1 MKKYS
6 YTSMAKKIAITL
18 FVFLT
23 ILIAP
28 STYCQTT
35 QTKELNTIVM
45 NSFTHFPKI
54 KEAEN
59 SIAIASEK
67 IKMVE
72 LNKQPDITGD
82 ASYAYI
88 KPKIEL
94 PINGDKFQ
102 FAPVNNFSAGLN
114 GTYTLLDFGR
124 IKASIT
130 QAKNELTFSQ
140 HNKEN
145 IQHQIAYQL
154 AAVYYYMVYLKKAIN
169 IQDSLLHTLSESK
182 SITESQFKNGTALE
196 IELLSIISNIDAE
209 ENKKIELT
217 SMLHKQEILM
227 EYASGISTTQ
237 GNEFDINIMSPI
249 TSINVELSPE
259 VIMLQDKLQQAKQDV
274 AINQLRNKPT
284 VGLRASMG
292 TRNGYIPNIGEMRF
306 NYLGGINFSIPIYNG
321 GKIKQQIK
329 IQEKLAD
336 QQSLAIES
344 MQSLIQKDIKQTLA
358 DLSSAQDRL
367 KRSDSQIELAKAAAL
382 MAQNK
387 LRHGTGTHLEVTAAN
402 STLQKALLNQLQ
414 MQYQIC
420 SSKLEYGRL
429 TGIKFW

>member
-1 MKKYS
+1 MVHIL
-6 YTSMAKKIAITL
+6 KITVIVLITTL
-18 FVFLT
+18 ISSSVF
-23 ILIAP
+23 
-28 STYCQTT
+28 CQTDQKT
-35 QTKELNTIVM
+35 ELNSIV
-45 NSFTHFPKI
+45 NSSFTHFPKL
-54 KEAEN
+54 KEADN
-59 SIAIASEK
+59 SIAIANEK

-72 LNKQPDITGD
+72 LNKQPEITGD

-102 FAPVNNFSAGLN
+102 FAPVNNFNAGFN

-124 IKASIT
+124 IKASII

-145 IQHQIAYQL
+145 IQHQIAYQI
-154 AAVYYYMVYLKKAIN
+154 ASVYYYIVYLKKAIS
-169 IQDSLLHTLSESK
+169 IQDIILHTLAESRA
-182 SITESQFKNGTALE
+182 ITESQFKNGTALE
-196 IELLSIISNIDAE
+196 IELLSILSNIDAE
-209 ENKKIELT
+209 ENKKTELT
-217 SMLHKQEILM
+217 ALLHKQEILL
-227 EYASGISTTQ
+227 EYASGISTTL
-237 GNEFDINIMSPI
+237 GNEFDLNIISQT
-249 TSINVELSPE
+249 TSTNVELSPE

-274 AINQLRNKPT
+274 SISQLKNKPQL
-284 VGLRASMG
+284 GLRASMG
-292 TRNGYIPNIGEMRF
+292 TRNGYIPNIGDMRF
-306 NYLGGINFSIPIYNG
+306 NYLGGVNFSIPIYNG
-321 GKIKQQIK
+321 GKLKQQIK
-329 IQEKLAD
+329 VQEKIAD

-344 MQSLIQKDIKQTLA
+344 MQSIIQKDIKQTLA
-358 DLSSAQDRL
+358 DLSSAESRL
-367 KRSDSQIELAKAAAL
+367 KRSESQIDLAKAAAL

-387 LRHGTGTHLEVTAAN
+387 LKHGTGTHLEVTAAN

>member
-1 MKKYS
+1 MVHIL
-6 YTSMAKKIAITL
+6 KITVIVLITTL
-18 FVFLT
+18 ISSSVF
-23 ILIAP
+23 
-28 STYCQTT
+28 CQTDQKT
-35 QTKELNTIVM
+35 ELNSIV
-45 NSFTHFPKI
+45 NSSFTHFPKL
-54 KEAEN
+54 KEADN
-59 SIAIASEK
+59 SIAIANEK

-72 LNKQPDITGD
+72 LNKQPEITGD

-102 FAPVNNFSAGLN
+102 FAPVNNFNAGFN

-124 IKASIT
+124 IKASII

-145 IQHQIAYQL
+145 IQHQIAYQI
-154 AAVYYYMVYLKKAIN
+154 ASVYYYIVYLKKAIS
-169 IQDSLLHTLSESK
+169 IQDIILHTLAESK
-182 SITESQFKNGTALE
+182 AITESQFKNGTALE
-196 IELLSIISNIDAE
+196 IELLSILSNIDAE
-209 ENKKIELT
+209 ENKKTELT
-217 SMLHKQEILM
+217 ALLHKQEILL
-227 EYASGISTTQ
+227 EYASGISTTL
-237 GNEFDINIMSPI
+237 GNEFDLNIISQT
-249 TSINVELSPE
+249 TSTNVELSPE

-274 AINQLRNKPT
+274 SISQLKNKPQL
-284 VGLRASMG
+284 GLRASMG
-292 TRNGYIPNIGEMRF
+292 TRNGYIPNIGDMRF
-306 NYLGGINFSIPIYNG
+306 NYLGGVNFSIPIYNG
-321 GKIKQQIK
+321 GKLKQQIK
-329 IQEKLAD
+329 VQEKIAD

-344 MQSLIQKDIKQTLA
+344 MQSIIQKDIKQTLA
-358 DLSSAQDRL
+358 DLSSAESRL
-367 KRSDSQIELAKAAAL
+367 KRSESQIDLAKAAAL

-387 LRHGTGTHLEVTAAN
+387 LKHGTGTHLEVTAAN

>member
-1 MKKYS
+1 
-6 YTSMAKKIAITL
+6 
-18 FVFLT
+18 
-23 ILIAP
+23 
-28 STYCQTT
+28 
-35 QTKELNTIVM
+35 
-45 NSFTHFPKI
+45 
-54 KEAEN
+54 
-59 SIAIASEK
+59 
-67 IKMVE
+67 
-72 LNKQPDITGD
+72 
-82 ASYAYI
+82 
-88 KPKIEL
+88 
-94 PINGDKFQ
+94 
-102 FAPVNNFSAGLN
+102 
-114 GTYTLLDFGR
+114 
-124 IKASIT
+124 
-130 QAKNELTFSQ
+130 
-140 HNKEN
+140 
-145 IQHQIAYQL
+145 
-154 AAVYYYMVYLKKAIN
+154 
-169 IQDSLLHTLSESK
+169 
-182 SITESQFKNGTALE
+182 LE
-196 IELLSIISNIDAE
+196 IELLSILSNIDAE
-209 ENKKIELT
+209 ENKKTELT

-358 DLSSAQDRL
+358 DLSSAEDRL
-367 KRSDSQIELAKAAAL
+367 KRSNSQIELAKAAAS

-420 SSKLEYGRL
+420 NSKLEYVRL

>member
-1 MKKYS
+1 MVHIL
-6 YTSMAKKIAITL
+6 KITVIVLITTL
-18 FVFLT
+18 ISSSVF
-23 ILIAP
+23 
-28 STYCQTT
+28 CQTDQKT
-35 QTKELNTIVM
+35 ELNSIV
-45 NSFTHFPKI
+45 NSSFTHFPKL
-54 KEAEN
+54 KEADN
-59 SIAIASEK
+59 SIAIANEK

-72 LNKQPDITGD
+72 LNKQPEITGD

-102 FAPVNNFSAGLN
+102 FAPVNNFNAGFN

-124 IKASIT
+124 IKASII

-145 IQHQIAYQL
+145 IQHQIAYQI
-154 AAVYYYMVYLKKAIN
+154 ASVYYYIVYLKKAIS
-169 IQDSLLHTLSESK
+169 IQDIILHTLAESK
-182 SITESQFKNGTALE
+182 AITESQFKNGTALE
-196 IELLSIISNIDAE
+196 IELLSILSNIDAE
-209 ENKKIELT
+209 ENKKTELT
-217 SMLHKQEILM
+217 ALLHKQEILL
-227 EYASGISTTQ
+227 EYASGISTTL
-237 GNEFDINIMSPI
+237 GNEFDLNIISQT
-249 TSINVELSPE
+249 TSTNVELSPE

-274 AINQLRNKPT
+274 SISQLKNKPQL
-284 VGLRASMG
+284 GLRASMG
-292 TRNGYIPNIGEMRF
+292 TRNGYIPNIGDMRF
-306 NYLGGINFSIPIYNG
+306 NYLGGVNFSIPIYNG
-321 GKIKQQIK
+321 GKLKQQIK
-329 IQEKLAD
+329 VQEKIAN

-344 MQSLIQKDIKQTLA
+344 MQSIIQKDIKQTLA
-358 DLSSAQDRL
+358 DLRSAEDRL
-367 KRSDSQIELAKAAAL
+367 KRSESQIELAKAAAL

-387 LRHGTGTHLEVTAAN
+387 LKHGTGTHLEVTAAN

>member
-1 MKKYS
+1 MVQLL
-6 YTSMAKKIAITL
+6 KITVILLITTL
-18 FVFLT
+18 ISSSVF
-23 ILIAP
+23 
-28 STYCQTT
+28 CQTDQKT
-35 QTKELNTIVM
+35 ELNSIV
-45 NSFTHFPKI
+45 NSSFTHFPKL
-54 KEAEN
+54 KEADN
-59 SIAIASEK
+59 SIAIANEK

-72 LNKQPDITGD
+72 LNKQPEITGD

-102 FAPVNNFSAGLN
+102 FAPVNNFNAGFN

-124 IKASIT
+124 IKASII

-145 IQHQIAYQL
+145 IQHQIAYQI
-154 AAVYYYMVYLKKAIN
+154 ASVYYYIVYLKKAIS
-169 IQDSLLHTLSESK
+169 IQDIILHTLAESK
-182 SITESQFKNGTALE
+182 AITESQFKNGTALE
-196 IELLSIISNIDAE
+196 IELMSILSNIDAE
-209 ENKKIELT
+209 ENKKTELT
-217 SMLHKQEILM
+217 ALLHKQEILM
-227 EYASGISTTQ
+227 EYASGISTTL
-237 GNEFDINIMSPI
+237 GNEFDLNIISQT
-249 TSINVELSPE
+249 TSTNVELSPE

-274 AINQLRNKPT
+274 SISQLKNKPQL
-284 VGLRASMG
+284 GLRASMG
-292 TRNGYIPNIGEMRF
+292 TRNGYIPNIGDMRF
-306 NYLGGINFSIPIYNG
+306 NYLGGVNFSIPIYNG
-321 GKIKQQIK
+321 GKLKQQIK
-329 IQEKLAD
+329 VQEKIAD

-344 MQSLIQKDIKQTLA
+344 MQSIIQKDIKQTLA
-358 DLSSAQDRL
+358 DLSSAESRL
-367 KRSDSQIELAKAAAL
+367 KRSESQIDLAKAAAL

-387 LRHGTGTHLEVTAAN
+387 LKHGTGTHLEVTAAN

>member
-1 MKKYS
+1 
-6 YTSMAKKIAITL
+6 MAHILKITVIVLITTL
-18 FVFLT
+18 ISSSVF
-23 ILIAP
+23 
-28 STYCQTT
+28 CQND
-35 QTKELNTIVM
+35 QKKELNSIV
-45 NSFTHFPKI
+45 NSSFTHFPKL
-54 KEAEN
+54 KEADN
-59 SIAIASEK
+59 SIAIANEK

-72 LNKQPDITGD
+72 LNKQPEITGD

-102 FAPVNNFSAGLN
+102 FAPVNNFNAGFN

-145 IQHQIAYQL
+145 IQHQIAYQI
-154 AAVYYYMVYLKKAIN
+154 ASVYYYIVYLKKTIS
-169 IQDSLLHTLSESK
+169 IQDIILHTLAESK
-182 SITESQFKNGTALE
+182 AITESQFKNGTALE
-196 IELLSIISNIDAE
+196 IELLGILSNIDAE
-209 ENKKIELT
+209 ENKKTELT
-217 SMLHKQEILM
+217 ALLHKQEILL
-227 EYASGISTTQ
+227 EYASGISTTL
-237 GNEFDINIMSPI
+237 GNEFDLNIISQT
-249 TSINVELSPE
+249 TSTNVELSPE

-321 GKIKQQIK
+321 GKLKQQIK
-329 IQEKLAD
+329 VQEKIAD

-344 MQSLIQKDIKQTLA
+344 MQSIIQKDIKQTLA
-358 DLSSAQDRL
+358 DLRSAEDRL
-367 KRSDSQIELAKAAAL
+367 KRSESQIELAKAAAL

-387 LRHGTGTHLEVTAAN
+387 LKHGTGTHLEVTAAN

-414 MQYQIC
+414 MQFQIC

>member
-1 MKKYS
+1 
-6 YTSMAKKIAITL
+6 MAHILKITVIVLITTL
-18 FVFLT
+18 ISSSVF
-23 ILIAP
+23 
-28 STYCQTT
+28 CQND
-35 QTKELNTIVM
+35 QKKELNSIV
-45 NSFTHFPKI
+45 NSSFTHFPKL
-54 KEAEN
+54 KEADN
-59 SIAIASEK
+59 SIAIANEK

-72 LNKQPDITGD
+72 LNKQPEITGD

-102 FAPVNNFSAGLN
+102 FAPVNNFNAGFN

-145 IQHQIAYQL
+145 IQHQIAYQI
-154 AAVYYYMVYLKKAIN
+154 ASVYYYIVYLKKAIS
-169 IQDSLLHTLSESK
+169 IQDIILHTLAESK
-182 SITESQFKNGTALE
+182 VITESQFKNGTALE
-196 IELLSIISNIDAE
+196 IELLSILSNIDAE
-209 ENKKIELT
+209 ENKKTELT
-217 SMLHKQEILM
+217 ALLHKQEILM
-227 EYASGISTTQ
+227 EYASGISTTL
-237 GNEFDINIMSPI
+237 GNEFDLNIISQT
-249 TSINVELSPE
+249 TSTNVELSPE

-274 AINQLRNKPT
+274 SISQLKNKPQL
-284 VGLRASMG
+284 GLRASMG

-306 NYLGGINFSIPIYNG
+306 NYLGGLNFSIPIYNG
-321 GKIKQQIK
+321 GKLKQQIK
-329 IQEKLAD
+329 VQEKIAD

-344 MQSLIQKDIKQTLA
+344 MQSIIQKDIKQTLA
-358 DLSSAQDRL
+358 DLSSAEDRL
-367 KRSDSQIELAKAAAL
+367 KRSESQIELAKATVL

-387 LRHGTGTHLEVTAAN
+387 LKHGTGTHLELTAAN

>member
-1 MKKYS
+1 MVHIL
-6 YTSMAKKIAITL
+6 KITVIVLITTL
-18 FVFLT
+18 ISSSVF
-23 ILIAP
+23 
-28 STYCQTT
+28 CQTDQKT
-35 QTKELNTIVM
+35 ELNSIV
-45 NSFTHFPKI
+45 NSSFTHFPKL
-54 KEAEN
+54 KEADN
-59 SIAIASEK
+59 SIAIANEK

-72 LNKQPDITGD
+72 LNKQPEITGD

-102 FAPVNNFSAGLN
+102 FAPVNNFNAGFN

-124 IKASIT
+124 IKASII

-145 IQHQIAYQL
+145 IQHQIAYQI
-154 AAVYYYMVYLKKAIN
+154 ASVYYYIVYLKKAIS
-169 IQDSLLHTLSESK
+169 IQDIILHTLAESK
-182 SITESQFKNGTALE
+182 AITESQFKNGTALE
-196 IELLSIISNIDAE
+196 IELLSILSNIDAE
-209 ENKKIELT
+209 ENKKTELT
-217 SMLHKQEILM
+217 ALLHKQEILL
-227 EYASGISTTQ
+227 EYASGISTTL
-237 GNEFDINIMSPI
+237 GNEFDLNIISQT
-249 TSINVELSPE
+249 TSTNVELSPE

-274 AINQLRNKPT
+274 SISQLKNKPQL
-284 VGLRASMG
+284 GLRASMG
-292 TRNGYIPNIGEMRF
+292 TRNGYIPNIGDMRF
-306 NYLGGINFSIPIYNG
+306 NYLGGVNFSIPIYNG
-321 GKIKQQIK
+321 GKLKQQIK
-329 IQEKLAD
+329 VQEKIAD

-344 MQSLIQKDIKQTLA
+344 MQSIIQKDIKQTLA
-358 DLSSAQDRL
+358 DLSSAEDRL
-367 KRSDSQIELAKAAAL
+367 KRSESQIDLAKAAAL

-387 LRHGTGTHLEVTAAN
+387 LKHGTGTHLEVTAAN